1 MIRPFTDIVKAR
13 TTTITEVW
21 RVGTGDALTRVWRAE
36 PAGGR
41 AEPGGGR
48 VQPGRVAP
56 LSRGRVALS
65 RGRVALSRGRGR
77 VQPGAWARSARDV
90 TDGLDIVAVGVAD
103 ERAEVVLVVLRP
115 DARRVQD
122 LSAHRDG
129 RIEEGLHRLP

>member
-1 MIRPFTDIVKAR
+1 MIRPIADIVKAR

-21 RVGTGDALTRVWRAE
+21 RVGTGDALTLVWRAE

-56 LSRGRVALS
+56 
-65 RGRVALSRGRGR
+65 LSRGRGR